1 MSPFFHPKFATK
13 KPSTMPL
20 LSVAD
25 VAERLN
31 VSEKTVRRQI
41 KDGSLPTHRVGRNL
55 RISEDDLQAYL
66 SGCR

>member
-1 MSPFFHPKFATK
+1 MNPAASRKSTSK
-13 KPSTMPL
+13 SPSTMPL

-41 KDGSLPTHRVGRNL
+41 KDGSLPSHRVGRNL
-55 RISEDDLQAYL
+55 RISEDDLRAYL
-66 SGCR
+66 NGCR